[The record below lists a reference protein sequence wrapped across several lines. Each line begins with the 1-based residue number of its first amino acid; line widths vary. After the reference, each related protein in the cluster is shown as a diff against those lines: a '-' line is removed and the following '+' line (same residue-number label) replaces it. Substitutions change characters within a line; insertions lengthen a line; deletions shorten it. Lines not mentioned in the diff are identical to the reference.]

1 MTNTLRTTTWM
12 AIAALGTALLPGGA
26 HAQAAQWTVGSV
38 PAYFTGKYGTA
49 NTIDIFYLPT
59 YIQYRKDRLRIKLTV
74 PYESVTGLPQGAT
87 LAGSNL
93 STRGTQTQTRS
104 ASGMGDTWLTVRYA
118 ATHARD
124 GHIGVHPYAKIKIAT
139 ASHSAGL
146 GSGHNDYE
154 FGVGLDGRAG
164 GYTFPFAHV
173 GYRLVGKPANS
184 NLQNIMTYD
193 FGASYVL
200 PRSQANI
207 LTAMF
212 SGSQS
217 EQKGYAGPADVIVA
231 WNHNVTRAGSGFQL
245 YVDKGLSNGSA
256 RYGIGFGGQIVF

>member
-1 MTNTLRTTTWM
+1 MLATSVLS
-12 AIAALGTALLPGGA
+12 TALLAPI
-26 HAQAAQWTVGSV
+26 AQAKDAQLTVGSV
-38 PAYFTGKYGTA
+38 PAYFSGTYGTA
-49 NTIDIFYLPT
+49 NTINIFYLPT
-59 YIQYRKDRLRIKLTV
+59 YIQYRKDRLRIKLTI

-93 STRGTQTQTRS
+93 STRGGQTQTRS
-104 ASGMGDTWLTVRYA
+104 ASGMGDTWITVRYS
-118 ATHARD
+118 ATHASN
-124 GHIGVHPYAKIKIAT
+124 GHVGVHPYAKVKIAT

-154 FGVGLDGRAG
+154 FGVGFDGRAG

-184 NLQNIMTYD
+184 SLQNIATYD

-200 PRSQANI
+200 PRSQSNI

-212 SGSQS
+212 AGSQS

-231 WNHNVTRAGSGFQL
+231 WNHNVTTQGSGFQL
-245 YVDKGLSNGSA
+245 YIDKGLSNGSA